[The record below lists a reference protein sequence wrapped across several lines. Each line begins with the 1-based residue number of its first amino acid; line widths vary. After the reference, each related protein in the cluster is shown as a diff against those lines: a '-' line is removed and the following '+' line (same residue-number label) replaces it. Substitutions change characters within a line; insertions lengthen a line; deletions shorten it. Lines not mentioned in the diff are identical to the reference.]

1 MDLWSTG
8 FVPPTSFTANEPWGT
23 LGFSPSPISWQFV
36 DHFPRYIVTRDP
48 NFDIRS
54 FDEGPRIDDRAL
66 DLLDD
71 RTEAGDADI
80 PRKLERF
87 LAQNRKLLVYHGF
100 SDPALP
106 AYRTIVHY
114 EALAQRTGLDKL

>member
-8 FVPPTSFTANEPWGT
+8 SVPPTSFTTNEPWGN
-23 LGFSPSPISWQFV
+23 LGFRPSPISWQFV
-36 DHFPRYIVTRDP
+36 DHFLKYIVTRDP

-54 FDEGPRIDDRAL
+54 FDEGTRIDDRAL

-80 PRKLERF
+80 SPKLERV
-87 LAQNRKLLVYHGF
+87 LAQNRKLPAYHAF
-100 SDPALP
+100 SDPAPP
-106 AYRTIVHY
+106 AHPPTVPYH
-114 EALAQRTGLDKL
+114 APAP

>member
-8 FVPPTSFTANEPWGT
+8 FVPPTSFTANEPWGN

-36 DHFPRYIVTRDP
+36 DHFLKYIVTRDP

-54 FDEGPRIDDRAL
+54 FDEGTRIDDRAL

-80 PRKLERF
+80 PPEIEPF
-87 LAQNRKLLVYHGF
+87 LAQKRKILLLPRLNA
-100 SDPALP
+100 PALA
-106 AYRTIVHY
+106 AYRTH
-114 EALAQRTGLDKL
+114 GHH